1 MNPSSFQLH
10 RISFL
15 SCAFCGLLLAF
26 RFYMADNLD
35 YMFMV
40 WNLFLAIIPYVL
52 SSWLLQTNWI
62 KKHFFPLFLVL
73 GMWLLFL
80 PNAPY
85 LITDLMHL
93 RNTSSSIL
101 WLDHF
106 MLFAFAWTGL
116 LLGAISMHQVFRVL
130 TEKWNMIVAKRM
142 LFLIVFLCGFG
153 IYLGRFQRWNS
164 WELFSD
170 PIILFKD
177 CLRCLSD
184 PKYRTRT
191 WGITLGFG
199 SFLWILFLTIQ
210 TFLPIKK
217 ASHN

>member
-1 MNPSSFQLH
+1 MKLQTFKLNQFLVLNSAFCVALLILRVYVTGSLFY
-10 RISFL
+10 SFL
-15 SCAFCGLLLAF
+15 
-26 RFYMADNLD
+26 
-35 YMFMV
+35 V
-40 WNLFLAIIPYVL
+40 WNLFLAVVPFVI
-52 SSWLLQTNWI
+52 SSWLLQTNWLR
-62 KKHFFPLFLVL
+62 KHTLPLLLIL
-73 GMWLLFL
+73 GFWLLFL

-93 RNTSSSIL
+93 RHARSSLS
-101 WLDHF
+101 WLDPF
-106 MLFAFAWTGL
+106 MLFAFAWNGL
-116 LLGAISMHQVFRVL
+116 FLGIISLYQVFQIL
-130 TEKWNMIVAKRM
+130 TDKWNIVVAKRL

-177 CLRCLSD
+177 CLQSIFH
-184 PKYRTRT
+184 PEYRTRT

-199 SFLWILFLTIQ
+199 SFLWILFLTVQ

-217 ASHN
+217 ASRN